1 MVDVSTLPLVPMG
14 ATTILALVVLGI
26 VRGALIP
33 RRTYEDRMRDKDAQ
47 ILYYQTALGREVERN
62 GELSRQMGLLMEVG
76 RTADH
81 VLSSLP
87 IAVGHGDGS
96 RDEMASP

>member
-1 MVDVSTLPLVPMG
+1 MEISTLPLVPMG
-14 ATTILALVVLGI
+14 ATGILALVVLAI

-33 RRTYEDRMRDKDAQ
+33 RRIYEDRMRDKDAQ
-47 ILYYQTALGREVERN
+47 ILYYQTALGREVDRN
-62 GELSRQMGLLMEVG
+62 GELTKQVGVLMEVA

-87 IAVGHGDGS
+87 IGHGDGS
-96 RDEMASP
+96 RDEMAL

>member
-1 MVDVSTLPLVPMG
+1 MDLTTLPMVPLG

-47 ILYYQTALGREVERN
+47 ILYYQTALSRETERN
-62 GELSRQMGLLMEVG
+62 GELTRQMGVLMEVA

-81 VLSSLP
+81 VLSALP
-87 IAVGHGDGS
+87 IAASHGDGS
-96 RDEMASP
+96 RDEMASS